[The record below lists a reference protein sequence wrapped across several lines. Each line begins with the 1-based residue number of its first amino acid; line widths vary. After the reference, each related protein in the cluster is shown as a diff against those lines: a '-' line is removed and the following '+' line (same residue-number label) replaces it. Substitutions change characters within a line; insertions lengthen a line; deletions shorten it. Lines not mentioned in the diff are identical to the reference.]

1 MGEYLTNSDCL
12 TPYMVFPRFLLDIDI
27 SETARILYMLLL
39 DRARLSLKS
48 DKWTDCAGHT
58 FLYFPV
64 RELSETLRKSE
75 MTVKSALA
83 TLEQAGLIER
93 VKQGAGKPSRIYVKV
108 PSGRDRKLS
117 HGQTENHPSEGQ
129 KTVSL
134 TDRKLSPNKNNK
146 HKTMESNNGYR
157 DYSCSEDESL

>member
-1 MGEYLTNSDCL
+1 MSEYLTNSDCL
-12 TPYMVFPRFLLDIDI
+12 TPYMVFPSFLLDIDI

-48 DKWTDCAGHT
+48 DKWTDCTGHT

-64 RELSETLRKSE
+64 RELSERLRISE

-83 TLEQAGLIER
+83 VLEQVGLIER
-93 VKQGAGKPSRIYVKV
+93 AKQGAGKPSRIYVKA

-117 HGQTENHPSEGQ
+117 HEQTENCPQIKIIEIKSWNQIMNTGITPVRRL
-129 KTVSL
+129 KAY
-134 TDRKLSPNKNNK
+134 DK
-146 HKTMESNNGYR
+146 
-157 DYSCSEDESL
+157 